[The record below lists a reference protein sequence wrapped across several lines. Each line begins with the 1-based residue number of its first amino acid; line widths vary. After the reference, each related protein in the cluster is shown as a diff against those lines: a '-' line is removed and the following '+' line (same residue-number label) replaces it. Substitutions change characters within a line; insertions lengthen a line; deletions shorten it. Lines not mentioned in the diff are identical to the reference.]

1 MTQPRISIAA
11 RTRCGIDASAGRSP
25 AHVGTNQTKPAVM
38 FLPWRISPHAADCPT
53 TDGLRLRRRQA
64 ASSGATRQA
73 GVDDNKPTSQHA
85 AVEADR
91 SSRSMHRMQQ
101 QAAAGSSAALQA
113 SPSDGRGGA
122 VV

>member
-1 MTQPRISIAA
+1 MTQPRISIVA

-91 SSRSMHRMQQ
+91 SSRS
-101 QAAAGSSAALQA
+101 AALRQA
-113 SPSDGRGGA
+113 SLSDGRGGA

>member
-1 MTQPRISIAA
+1 MTQPRISIVA

-25 AHVGTNQTKPAVM
+25 AHVGTNQTKLAVM

-85 AVEADR
+85 
-91 SSRSMHRMQQ
+91 SMQQ
-101 QAAAGSSAALQA
+101 SKQTEAAAAAAACSRQQQ
-113 SPSDGRGGA
+113 
-122 VV
+122 

>member
-85 AVEADR
+85 
-91 SSRSMHRMQQ
+91 SMQQ
-101 QAAAGSSAALQA
+101 SKQTEAAAACSSARSTAGGA
-113 SPSDGRGGA
+113 SLSDGRGGA